1 MHDSDPNQQLK
12 SLGHGNDVCLNCH
25 QAISQDIS
33 AHTHHPL
40 NSSGSECYNCH
51 MPRTSYA
58 LFRAMRSHRVDIPS
72 AATSAASGRPI
83 ACNLCHLDKSL
94 LWTAERMQDWYGT
107 DVPAAVQSHPQN
119 GAKTAAS
126 IEWLLEG
133 DAAQRV
139 VTAWHFGWGP
149 AHEASGAD
157 WEAPV
162 LAELLDDPYSAVRL
176 VAGRSLKT
184 LPNMS
189 ELDFDFLS
197 PTTARQNAKQRAIDL
212 WRSSPRQPTL
222 NPTAVLQ
229 LDSGELNEK
238 EIRRML
244 RSQNQRPVVLSE

>member
-1 MHDSDPNQQLK
+1 M
-12 SLGHGNDVCLNCH
+12 
-25 QAISQDIS
+25 
-33 AHTHHPL
+33 
-40 NSSGSECYNCH
+40 
-51 MPRTSYA
+51 
-58 LFRAMRSHRVDIPS
+58 
-72 AATSAASGRPI
+72 
-83 ACNLCHLDKSL
+83 
-94 LWTAERMQDWYGT
+94 
-107 DVPAAVQSHPQN
+107 
-119 GAKTAAS
+119 
-126 IEWLLEG
+126 
-133 DAAQRV
+133 
-139 VTAWHFGWGP
+139 
-149 AHEASGAD
+149 
-157 WEAPV
+157 